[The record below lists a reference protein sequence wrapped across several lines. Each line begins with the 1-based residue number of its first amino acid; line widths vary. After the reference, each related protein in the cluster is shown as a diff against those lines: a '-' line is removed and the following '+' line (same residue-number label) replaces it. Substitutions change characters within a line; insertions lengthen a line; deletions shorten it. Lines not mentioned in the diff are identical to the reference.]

1 MSFEHKYIEL
11 FSELDLRAKVATLKI
26 DFDIAVAKSITAGGG
41 DQQCWSLLFSGKQRD
56 GSTPAII
63 LRISSI
69 LSAIALRS
77 CSIST
82 WSLRGGIFLL
92 FSSFSTSGAGIFLSS
107 SSFSTSGLLTG
118 AAGYHYHFQYL
129 LDGLNDVQPLYNQ
142 FKSGLDSVALAKRKQ
157 IEDDIEAL
165 EKQKEDVK
173 NQMKTLNLANPEMLS
188 GLIENT
194 SAGWDDKIA
203 K

>member
-1 MSFEHKYIEL
+1 M
-11 FSELDLRAKVATLKI
+11 
-26 DFDIAVAKSITAGGG
+26 
-41 DQQCWSLLFSGKQRD
+41 
-56 GSTPAII
+56 
-63 LRISSI
+63 
-69 LSAIALRS
+69 
-77 CSIST
+77 
-82 WSLRGGIFLL
+82 
-92 FSSFSTSGAGIFLSS
+92 
-107 SSFSTSGLLTG
+107 
-118 AAGYHYHFQYL
+118 
-129 LDGLNDVQPLYNQ
+129 DGLNDVQPLYNQ